1 VTDTA
6 APLATVALVSDR
18 PRWSVLDTVLVAG
31 ITALASVL
39 RLAHITRPSGFVFD
53 EFYASDACL
62 YLRGPSG
69 GCMTATEI
77 SVAHPPLAKWLIAV
91 GIRLFGFNP
100 AGWRFAPFVAGTLS
114 VAVLYL
120 LARRL
125 LGSTPG
131 AALAAVLLTFDFLH
145 FVMSRTAMLDVF
157 VVLFGLTAFVCLL
170 YDRDRTAVPRTGFPA
185 QVWARPWLLG
195 AGLAAGAAVAC
206 KWSGVY
212 VLVAVAVLASLSH
225 TAGSGARDR
234 RRPRQ
239 LGLLL
244 LAFVALPVAVYVGS
258 YAGRLDGAVLAWPW
272 ANGSWVRA
280 FVSRQAEMLA
290 HHTGTLYTHPY
301 ASAAWSWPLV
311 KRPVLFYVSEL
322 PGGAYQEIL
331 ALGNP
336 LVWWPGLVAV
346 VMVAWR
352 VLRRATRRGGDA
364 VLVLGFVAGYIPW
377 LVITRREAFL
387 YYFLPAVPF
396 LYLAL
401 AGVVTTVAA
410 RVARAVSIGLVIV
423 GAVAPFAFF
432 WPLLTAAPMSHMRWE
447 RRLWFR
453 DCAPIVAPGRPGE
466 PMTKVGTRPPAGWCW
481 M

>member
-1 VTDTA
+1 
-6 APLATVALVSDR
+6 
-18 PRWSVLDTVLVAG
+18 
-31 ITALASVL
+31 
-39 RLAHITRPSGFVFD
+39 
-53 EFYASDACL
+53 
-62 YLRGPSG
+62 
-69 GCMTATEI
+69 
-77 SVAHPPLAKWLIAV
+77 
-91 GIRLFGFNP
+91 
-100 AGWRFAPFVAGTLS
+100 
-114 VAVLYL
+114 
-120 LARRL
+120 
-125 LGSTPG
+125 
-131 AALAAVLLTFDFLH
+131 
-145 FVMSRTAMLDVF
+145 
-157 VVLFGLTAFVCLL
+157 
-170 YDRDRTAVPRTGFPA
+170 
-185 QVWARPWLLG
+185 
-195 AGLAAGAAVAC
+195 
-206 KWSGVY
+206 
-212 VLVAVAVLASLSH
+212 
-225 TAGSGARDR
+225 
-234 RRPRQ
+234 
-239 LGLLL
+239 
-244 LAFVALPVAVYVGS
+244 
-258 YAGRLDGAVLAWPW
+258 
-272 ANGSWVRA
+272 
-280 FVSRQAEMLA
+280 
-290 HHTGTLYTHPY
+290 
-301 ASAAWSWPLV
+301 V

>member
-206 KWSGVY
+206 KWSVRAPATGAARDSWVCCCWRSWRFPSRCTWGPTPADLMARCSPGPGPTGRGCGRSCHVRRRCSRTIRERY
-212 VLVAVAVLASLSH
+212 TPIPMRQLR
-225 TAGSGARDR
+225 GSG
-234 RRPRQ
+234 
-239 LGLLL
+239 
-244 LAFVALPVAVYVGS
+244 
-258 YAGRLDGAVLAWPW
+258 
-272 ANGSWVRA
+272 
-280 FVSRQAEMLA
+280 
-290 HHTGTLYTHPY
+290 
-301 ASAAWSWPLV
+301 
-311 KRPVLFYVSEL
+311 
-322 PGGAYQEIL
+322 
-331 ALGNP
+331 
-336 LVWWPGLVAV
+336 
-346 VMVAWR
+346 
-352 VLRRATRRGGDA
+352 
-364 VLVLGFVAGYIPW
+364 
-377 LVITRREAFL
+377 
-387 YYFLPAVPF
+387 
-396 LYLAL
+396 
-401 AGVVTTVAA
+401 
-410 RVARAVSIGLVIV
+410 
-423 GAVAPFAFF
+423 
-432 WPLLTAAPMSHMRWE
+432 RW
-447 RRLWFR
+447 
-453 DCAPIVAPGRPGE
+453 
-466 PMTKVGTRPPAGWCW
+466 
-481 M
+481 